1 MFKQKHKN
9 LQLRGR
15 DPELDLALPEAFLWH
30 QDLPTCPWL
39 SILWWAPG
47 VASNKVGHCQFRVWQ
62 VGISPP
68 VDVCMLGC
76 VQVLHCGV
84 LVSPVKTQPLECG
97 NQGKYFRIIQCFK
110 ANLS

>member
-1 MFKQKHKN
+1 MFKQKHKI
-9 LQLRGR
+9 LQLWGR

-30 QDLPTCPWL
+30 QDLPTGPWPEHPLVGTRSSFQQGRAL
-39 SILWWAPG
+39 SVQG
-47 VASNKVGHCQFRVWQ
+47 VASRDF
-62 VGISPP
+62 PP
-68 VDVCMLGC
+68 VGVCMLGC